1 MPDSNG
7 THKSKERLQQ
17 QVEAKRDEIVN
28 TVDEIRLTLTE
39 EMRDRKEEMRERMD
53 WRYYVRHR
61 PAICVGGAVVVGLV
75 VGKMLTDRIVD
86 GFRHEE
92 PPHWD
97 DRMKERARDYA
108 QRTSQ
113 KLDEWSGRAQGEPR
127 WKARSR
133 SMMAGSGN
141 LIMREAMKA
150 AQRMLMP
157 AILAAVT
164 GKMTAKNEAQSE
176 MEKSGAK
183 PTGGFG
189 PRPGPGPMPNPGSYY
204 DDRRR

>member
-39 EMRDRKEEMRERMD
+39 EMRERKQEMRERMD
-53 WRYYVRHR
+53 WRYYVRHN
-61 PAICVGGAVVVGLV
+61 PAICVGGAALVGLV
-75 VGKMLTDRIVD
+75 VGKMVTDRIVD
-86 GFRHEE
+86 GFRREE

-97 DRMKERARDYA
+97 DRMKERAREYA
-108 QRTSQ
+108 HRTSQ

-150 AQRMLMP
+150 AQRMIMP

-164 GKMTAKNEAQSE
+164 GKMTAKNEAQAE
-176 MEKSGAK
+176 MEKSGMKTPDNA
-183 PTGGFG
+183 G
-189 PRPGPGPMPNPGSYY
+189 PRPGPGPMPHPDSYY
-204 DDRRR
+204 DNNPL